1 MRPLLTQRNSS
12 AAALA
17 ARTRSP
23 RREQIAAQVPAVRD
37 RLDIVAMILN
47 EGPEGLPRGLVALP
61 ANKKE

>member
-1 MRPLLTQRNSS
+1 L
-12 AAALA
+12 
-17 ARTRSP
+17 P
-23 RREQIAAQVPAVRD
+23 RERDHPDWTHEQIAAQVPAVRD